1 MTKPTKIQ
9 FCGGERQNMN
19 SDELLKV
26 DILRMNI
33 IGSVGITVIFIDFVI
48 GGIAISLGTPNILYA
63 MVLVFVVHIF
73 SLFGMLN
80 AIAIE

>member
-1 MTKPTKIQ
+1 
-9 FCGGERQNMN
+9 MN

-26 DILRMNI
+26 DILRMDI
-33 IGSVGITVIFIDFVI
+33 IGFVGTAVIFIDFVI
-48 GGIAISLGTPNILYA
+48 GGIAASLETPNTNILSA

-80 AIAIE
+80 AIVIE

>member
-1 MTKPTKIQ
+1 
-9 FCGGERQNMN
+9 MN

-33 IGSVGITVIFIDFVI
+33 IGLVGIVAIFIDFVI
-48 GGIAISLGTPNILYA
+48 GEIAISLGAPNILSV

-73 SLFGMLN
+73 SLVEMLN
-80 AIAIE
+80 AIVNE